1 MFIEL
6 IFIFKE
12 HIIDGK
18 TGKVG
23 NSNIF
28 LFLIIKE
35 RTKREN
41 TAEKYFTKEKEKYYF
56 RKISIRKRQSKY

>member
-1 MFIEL
+1 MVQWYKSGIFFFL
-6 IFIFKE
+6 IFPLYDNK
-12 HIIDGK
+12 K
-18 TGKVG
+18 
-23 NSNIF
+23 SNIF